1 MESVWLQQ
9 LSGAYSLWSDW
20 SQDEKTF
27 NISKALKVCAW
38 GEFASYSGFY
48 PLEGE
53 G

>member
-9 LSGAYSLWSDW
+9 LSGAYSLWNDW

-38 GEFASYSGFY
+38 
-48 PLEGE
+48 PLILLQEKNWG
-53 G
+53 